1 MKFLHAFCTWLR
13 LVQCCILTVTT
24 ICRVLR
30 VLRPS
35 DANCSRLFVLRGR
48 RVSDNDISRIATV
61 TLLLRGKLF
70 VSRRWFLTRFP
81 IVIISRTTV
90 NCNVY
95 SFMES
100 LQLYAKMHGVRVM
113 CQTLCGSFVV
123 QLKLG
128 KWSKIGEKAK
138 NDNITSEN
146 AFAEILFKYRGTR
159 KRYWIFPFGKI
170 RILMAKPGKQ
180 KSGNIFLINTLLPT
194 YYFLNRIFSSSEISL
209 C

>member
-1 MKFLHAFCTWLR
+1 M
-13 LVQCCILTVTT
+13 
-24 ICRVLR
+24 
-30 VLRPS
+30 
-35 DANCSRLFVLRGR
+35 
-48 RVSDNDISRIATV
+48 SDNDISRIATV

-70 VSRRWFLTRFP
+70 VSRRRFLTRFP

-113 CQTLCGSFVV
+113 CKTLCGSFVV

-159 KRYWIFPFGKI
+159 K
-170 RILMAKPGKQ
+170 
-180 KSGNIFLINTLLPT
+180 SN
-194 YYFLNRIFSSSEISL
+194 
-209 C
+209 